1 MNWDDVFKFITAAIA
16 SVGVA
21 GAVIFALSS
30 WLGKVWAS
38 RILDREKNCL
48 NKELEATK
56 RELDVYKEK
65 FLRNHNDKIVVYRA
79 VIDIVSKLLASF
91 DSFQSGRLKQSD
103 AAKAFD
109 LFNEQRMQAYG
120 YLAMLAPQQAMDAH
134 DRLIDHLIMISNGSA
149 PYEWEKVRDLAVTFI
164 NEVRIDVGID
174 KDPIIYN
181 GEL

>member
-1 MNWDDVFKFITAAIA
+1 MNWEDVFKFITAAVA

-30 WLGKVWAS
+30 WLGKVWAT
-38 RILDREKNCL
+38 RILDREKSTL

-56 RELDVYKEK
+56 RELDVYKDTY
-65 FLRNHNDKIVVYRA
+65 LRNHNDKIVVYRA
-79 VIDIVSKLLASF
+79 VIDIVAKLLATF
-91 DSFQSGRLKQSD
+91 DSFQSGRLQQPE
-103 AAKAFD
+103 AGKAFD
-109 LFNEQRMQAYG
+109 LFNEQRMQTYG

-134 DRLIDHLIMISNGSA
+134 DRLIDHLIKISNGSA
-149 PYEWEKVRDLAVTFI
+149 TYEWEEVRDLAIGFI

-174 KDPIIYN
+174 KEPISYN